1 MHSMWSFTETTHE
14 VAESDLKRAVAAI
27 TAIIPPDFCSE
38 ELFHP
43 DGYDDLVSC
52 VLDAVG
58 SVGVRYAAVEN
69 GIARFR
75 TYCAV
80 NGVPQPTTPAQ
91 FLSTFSDHLDDEG
104 AWFAANLWNY
114 QRTSTQG
121 GVLKNFAMQQFFEI
135 LAAAEIETAQD
146 LLDNITNAALREV
159 LRSVKG
165 QSDSVSIIY
174 LFMLAGYRDGV
185 KDDRMIG
192 RYFER
197 LLGKV
202 LTTPEKAV
210 LLMAVA
216 DQLRPQYPCVDA
228 NMLDH
233 LLWLVESGRW
243 SPDGR

>member
-14 VAESDLKRAVAAI
+14 VNEDDLERAVAAI

-58 SVGVRYAAVEN
+58 SVGVRYNAVVN

-75 TYCAV
+75 TWCAV

-104 AWFAANLWNY
+104 VWFAANLWNY

-121 GVLKNFAMQQFFEI
+121 GVLKTFAMQQFFEI
-135 LAAAEIETAQD
+135 LAAAEIETTQD
-146 LLDNITNAALREV
+146 LLDHITNAALREA

-165 QSDSVSIIY
+165 QRDSVSIIY

-192 RYFER
+192 RYFEH

-216 DQLRPQYPCVDA
+216 DRLRPQYPCVDA

-243 SPDGR
+243 SPKGR

>member
-14 VAESDLKRAVAAI
+14 VNEDDLERAVAAI

-58 SVGVRYAAVEN
+58 SVGVRYNAVVN

-75 TYCAV
+75 TWCAV

-91 FLSTFSDHLDDEG
+91 FLNTFSDHLDDEG
-104 AWFAANLWNY
+104 AWLAGNLWNY

-121 GVLKNFAMQQFFEI
+121 GVLKTFAMQQFFEI
-135 LAAAEIETAQD
+135 LAAAEIETTQD
-146 LLDNITNAALREV
+146 LLDHITNAALREA

-165 QSDSVSIIY
+165 QRDSVSIIY

-192 RYFER
+192 RYFEH

-216 DQLRPQYPCVDA
+216 DRLRPQYSCVDA

-243 SPDGR
+243 SPKGR